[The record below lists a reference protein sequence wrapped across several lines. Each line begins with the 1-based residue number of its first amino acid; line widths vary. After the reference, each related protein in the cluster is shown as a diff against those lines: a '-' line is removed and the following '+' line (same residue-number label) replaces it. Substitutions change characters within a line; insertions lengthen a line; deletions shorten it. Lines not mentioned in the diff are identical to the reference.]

1 MENRL
6 PLLDAT
12 DRVFI
17 AGRWRSGASSETLP
31 LINPSDG
38 STLAAIARGTAADID
53 AAVAAAQAALL
64 AAAVPEGAFAPD
76 AINQKATH
84 GFRGG
89 AEEMGASLPGLF
101 VLARQLEPGFM
112 DEGRGLQR
120 VSGILARDLAGGQAA
135 QLIVNKRKQ
144 FLGGQCIALSGAL
157 QNLSHVA
164 HVSDLPE
171 RFIEA

>member
-53 AAVAAAQAALL
+53 AAVTICREAGNDKIALL
-64 AAAVPEGAFAPD
+64 RCVSSYPAKPES
-76 AINQKATH
+76 
-84 GFRGG
+84 
-89 AEEMGASLPGLF
+89 M
-101 VLARQLEPGFM
+101 
-112 DEGRGLQR
+112 
-120 VSGILARDLAGGQAA
+120 
-135 QLIVNKRKQ
+135 
-144 FLGGQCIALSGAL
+144 ALSSFDVLRGFETVVGLSDHTREATVAIASVALGAKL
-157 QNLSHVA
+157 IEKA
-164 HVSDLPE
+164 PLPE
-171 RFIEA
+171 DLVTH